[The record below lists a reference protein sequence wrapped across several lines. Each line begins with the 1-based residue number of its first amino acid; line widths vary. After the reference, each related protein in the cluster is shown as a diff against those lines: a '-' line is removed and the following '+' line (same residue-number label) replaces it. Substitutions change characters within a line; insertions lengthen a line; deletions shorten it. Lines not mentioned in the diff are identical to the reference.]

1 MAWCAVCRRL
11 AVLFALVLLRR
22 LRALLSVAKRETG
35 LAKASDI
42 FPWASDNTYE
52 QFEAYF
58 YRTSVIAII
67 TYYVTYRYVFR
78 QFAM

>member
-42 FPWASDNTYE
+42 FP
-52 QFEAYF
+52 
-58 YRTSVIAII
+58 
-67 TYYVTYRYVFR
+67 
-78 QFAM
+78 